1 MRSFHVWMEVLAPT
15 IRRRCPSFFWLP
27 PPYSSCVG
35 SLLRAALSAY
45 FLAKF
50 RFDTA
55 ENEPAK
61 NLQNDQTLTKTS
73 LRYGA
78 AYEEEEAEE
87 EYEEEE
93 AEEEEEGEE
102 LEAVEVNAAPAA
114 PSGPWSPDGGS
125 SSLRRCILFEILS
138 ILWN

>member
-1 MRSFHVWMEVLAPT
+1 MQRNALCRS
-15 IRRRCPSFFWLP
+15 RRE
-27 PPYSSCVG
+27 
-35 SLLRAALSAY
+35 LSNAY
-45 FLAKF
+45 LLAKF

-61 NLQNDQTLTKTS
+61 KLQNDQTLTKTS

-93 AEEEEEGEE
+93 GEEEEGEE

-138 ILWN
+138 IFWNQPLMNYKSCRSREN